1 MLSDEEVKFEIVS
14 SKSVSNPPT
23 IRVTFSN
30 GVKDELDLT
39 QYKMND
45 RSKGGCNYFGRLK
58 NDPNSSVGIS
68 VCLNKPED
76 EMEVI
81 LLSKNNENS
90 MFLVDFFGNVKM
102 EPHFKQALNEGKFLN
117 LWSILT
123 SSHLHFQKVS
133 IEV

>member
-1 MLSDEEVKFEIVS
+1 MLTDQDVKFEIVS
-14 SKSVSNPPT
+14 SRSVSNPPT

-39 QYKMND
+39 QYRMND

-58 NDPNSSVGIS
+58 NDPDSSVGITG
-68 VCLNKPED
+68 CLNKPED

-90 MFLVDFFGNVKM
+90 MFLVDFFGNVKT
-102 EPHFKQALNEGKFLN
+102 EPDFKQALKDGKFIN
-117 LWSILT
+117 L
-123 SSHLHFQKVS
+123 
-133 IEV
+133 

>member
-1 MLSDEEVKFEIVS
+1 MLTDQEVKFEIVS
-14 SKSVSNPPT
+14 SRSVSNPPT

-30 GVKDELDLT
+30 GVEDELDLT

-58 NDPNSSVGIS
+58 NDPNSSVGITG
-68 VCLNKPED
+68 CLNKPED

-90 MFLVDFFGNVKM
+90 MFLVDFFGNVKT
-102 EPHFKQALNEGKFLN
+102 EPDFKQALKDGKFIN
-117 LWSILT
+117 L
-123 SSHLHFQKVS
+123 
-133 IEV
+133 

>member
-1 MLSDEEVKFEIVS
+1 MLPDEEVKFEIVS
-14 SKSVSNPPT
+14 SRSVSNPPT

-58 NDPNSSVGIS
+58 NDPNSSVGITG
-68 VCLNKPED
+68 CLNKPED

-102 EPHFKQALNEGKFLN
+102 EPHFKQALNVGKFLN
-117 LWSILT
+117 L
-123 SSHLHFQKVS
+123 
-133 IEV
+133 